1 MCGRFTQDLED
12 EDLAGLYDLNE
23 VDAAQ
28 ARKSRW
34 NGCPTQ
40 EFVLCRA
47 GPDGERVLALHRW
60 GLVPAWARDP
70 KIGARLINARS
81 ESVDSKPSFRSAFR
95 KRRCLIPANGWFE
108 WKAAAS
114 GKRPWWIAL
123 EGGPFSF
130 AGLWESWDRGGGP
143 LATFTVL
150 TCPASDPL
158 RGIHDRQPAII
169 PRESYSEWLDPG
181 APPDRLLDLAR
192 ASHSGP
198 FESWEVGLAVN
209 STRNDRPDLLEPV

>member
-1 MCGRFTQDLED
+1 MCGRFAQDLED
-12 EDLAGLYDLNE
+12 DDLADLYDLEEAGGLNG
-23 VDAAQ
+23 
-28 ARKSRW
+28 RKSRW

-40 EFVLCRA
+40 EFVLCRSDA
-47 GPDGERVLALHRW
+47 TAERVLALHRW

-81 ESVDSKPSFRSAFR
+81 ESVDAKPSFRSAFR

-108 WKAAAS
+108 WKAEAA

-130 AGLWESWDRGGGP
+130 AGLWETWDRGGGP

-181 APPDRLLDLAR
+181 TPPARLLDLAR

-198 FESWEVGLAVN
+198 FESWEVGRAVN
-209 STRNDRPDLLEPV
+209 STRNDRPDLLQPV